1 VIVNAAPRV
10 YQDNEG
16 NQYATFCRVG
26 TEVAKGRHDR
36 SRPERGCTS
45 MFCACGADESPLT
58 LVTSE
63 EAKGFWEAM
72 DNLAAEAASKW

>member
-1 VIVNAAPRV
+1 
-10 YQDNEG
+10 
-16 NQYATFCRVG
+16 
-26 TEVAKGRHDR
+26 
-36 SRPERGCTS
+36 